1 MPGPTKCRIDRPA
14 WSLNTVGALQR
25 PHIGDDTGDLGL
37 GDAFHRRHVAKAPVV
52 RSNAE
57 LGRHKKGLITVMAG
71 LIDSMDERRRNAVLP
86 RGIDA
91 MTGRTSGIVC
101 SLASPFVGTEARYH
115 DGHKWRT
122 ASSRCRRLVNGQI
135 DGQGCNDDRACNQ

>member
-1 MPGPTKCRIDRPA
+1 M
-14 WSLNTVGALQR
+14 
-25 PHIGDDTGDLGL
+25 
-37 GDAFHRRHVAKAPVV
+37 V

-101 SLASPFVGTEARYH
+101 SLASPFVGTEFRYDDRH
-115 DGHKWRT
+115 QRRT
-122 ASSRCRRLVNGQI
+122 GGDRCRRLGREQI
-135 DGQGCNDDRACNQ
+135 KDQGCNDDRACNQ